1 MILSTLGI
9 ALQIL
14 AVIVLADF
22 ASGLIHWMEDAYFT
36 EDTPV
41 LGPLLIRPNI
51 IHHHY
56 PRFFT
61 RYTWFQSSW
70 DLLVLG
76 AVVIAGAAAFHT
88 LTWQV
93 LLFVAVSINANEIH
107 KWSHRT
113 RKENGVIISKLQD
126 WRILQTPHQHALHHT
141 DPKNTYYCPVTNL
154 VNPVLEKIRFWAG
167 LEWLVW
173 RITGV
178 RHKQDTSVRGQGPGP
193 VWLSEYRPVSKVASS
208 APKPETAHVCSPNC
222 PHRATCPR
230 RTGKATEELSLR

>member
-1 MILSTLGI
+1 MILPLLSI
-9 ALQIL
+9 ALQSLSII
-14 AVIVLADF
+14 ALADF
-22 ASGLIHWMEDAYFT
+22 ASGLIHWAEDAYFT
-36 EDTPV
+36 EDTPM
-41 LGPLLIRPNI
+41 LGRLLIRPNI

-61 RYTWFQSSW
+61 RYTWLQSSW

-76 AVVIAGAAAFHT
+76 AVVLAGAWAFNI

-93 LLFVAVSINANEIH
+93 WLFVAVSVNANEIH

-141 DPKNTYYCPVTNL
+141 DPKNTHYCPVTNI
-154 VNPVLEKIRFWAG
+154 VNPVLEKLRFWTG

-173 RITGV
+173 RLTGV

-193 VWLSEYRPVSKVASS
+193 VWLAEYRPVVQIPAPAKTIPTPTAKVCCGNCAQCRHHHAKAIAS
-208 APKPETAHVCSPNC
+208 
-222 PHRATCPR
+222 
-230 RTGKATEELSLR
+230 